1 MSSVV
6 LQVNWTYFNKLWMA
20 SLTRWT
26 WVSVNSG
33 SWCWTGRPGVLQF
46 MGLQRV
52 EHDWATDLIG
62 SDSFKPL
69 PYLLWWEFYRI
80 LICSNNLHFC
90 VFFYFLFKYSFLFLV
105 FLFCKLSVHVFCLVS
120 WTRHLIIIWWHIL
133 LASNIIC
140 YWWELKMAWSLW
152 GWES

>member
-52 EHDWATDLIG
+52 GHDWATDLVWSGDRETELRQKIHLFRIYIFNKSSNG
-62 SDSFKPL
+62 NCPWIVHQFRHVNNQTRKPL
-69 PYLLWWEFYRI
+69 NSAYHKHTHTSAHTHTHTHTHTLIHMHRNTSHIMLRI
-80 LICSNNLHFC
+80 R
-90 VFFYFLFKYSFLFLV
+90 K
-105 FLFCKLSVHVFCLVS
+105 
-120 WTRHLIIIWWHIL
+120 
-133 LASNIIC
+133 
-140 YWWELKMAWSLW
+140 
-152 GWES
+152 